1 MLFRSYKLKYGEIEL
16 LIGGE
21 RICKKGV
28 LGWSRKEAQAL
39 VLGILSL
46 TKLAKLSN
54 DEAVKTNILVW
65 RSEKGFKLLI

>member
-1 MLFRSYKLKYGEIEL
+1 MQKA
-16 LIGGE
+16 
-21 RICKKGV
+21 V
-28 LGWSRKEAQAL
+28 LGWSSKEAQAL

-46 TKLAKLSN
+46 TKFAKLSS